1 MRAKLF
7 YFSGTGN
14 SLAVARKIAQQID
27 TNDINN
33 IANFRGQEIEVN
45 TEVVGF
51 IFPVYF
57 QDMPEVVKK
66 FVNKLKFKNNPYI
79 FAVATC
85 NGGPGFTLF
94 NLDKILKSKGQM
106 LSSGFALT
114 MPGNSVIIL
123 DLTSNQKIQKER
135 LVNSEIKM
143 DKMSKIIRKRL
154 ETGIEGEDKIKDRLE
169 GSIIGFVATKVYRAH
184 RKFVASEK
192 CTLCGTCQRICPES
206 NIKGDRKVIWGN
218 SCDLCLACFHWCP
231 QKAIEI
237 GNSTKSRIRYHHP
250 GIIVKDMMLR

>member
-1 MRAKLF
+1 MNAKLF

-14 SLAVARKIAQQID
+14 SIAAAREIAQQID
-27 TNDINN
+27 TKDINN
-33 IANFRGQEIEVN
+33 IANCRGHEIEVDN
-45 TEVVGF
+45 EVVGF

-57 QDMPEVVKK
+57 QDVPEVVKK

-94 NLDKILKSKGQM
+94 NLDKILKSKGEL
-106 LSSGFALT
+106 LSSGFTLT

-123 DLTSNQKIQKER
+123 DLTSSPELQ
-135 LVNSEIKM
+135 
-143 DKMSKIIRKRL
+143 RKRLANSSVKMGNISDIIKDQL
-154 ETGIEGEDKIKDRLE
+154 ETGIEGENRVKTRL
-169 GSIIGFVATKVYRAH
+169 GGFLTSFVATKVYQAH

-206 NIKGDRKVIWGN
+206 NIKMNEKVIWGN
-218 SCDLCLACFHWCP
+218 CDLCLACFHWCP
-231 QKAIEI
+231 QKGIEI

-250 GIIVKDMMLR
+250 DINLKDMILR